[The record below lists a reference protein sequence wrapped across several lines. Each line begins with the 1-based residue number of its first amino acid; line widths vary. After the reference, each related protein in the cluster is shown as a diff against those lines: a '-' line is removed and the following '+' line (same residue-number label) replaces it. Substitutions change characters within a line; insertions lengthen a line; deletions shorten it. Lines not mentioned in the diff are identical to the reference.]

1 MAFKGLIL
9 TRLQLRDASACDFKS
24 KGVSPAP
31 SCRFTV
37 MLKKKKNEE
46 KRLSCI
52 GMVGA
57 CVRAE
62 EVPGA
67 RYPKLMKRLTAVKY
81 SRANLRAAQIQ
92 SVSGSAL
99 PPMRAGTH

>member
-46 KRLSCI
+46 KKLSCI
-52 GMVGA
+52 GMV
-57 CVRAE
+57 RARGGGSWR
-62 EVPGA
+62 EVPEVDEEING
-67 RYPKLMKRLTAVKY
+67 
-81 SRANLRAAQIQ
+81 
-92 SVSGSAL
+92 G
-99 PPMRAGTH
+99 